1 MARSTR
7 RLRKQAKA
15 KAAKRP
21 VKACFSSSA
30 TATLDAPQP
39 FTPSTEDWSLEEPEQ
54 ITTPQSDQYPTQHTK
69 QPIGDRKPGD
79 RRPGTVL
86 TPEVPP
92 VLRTE
97 SPPSH
102 LPATRHETPPK
113 PLGQPRVIPGRDLA
127 PETRAGHRRQPF
139 NDGWLWR
146 DKILTGDLA
155 VLVGD
160 EASGKTRV
168 LADWIARV
176 TSGQP
181 FPGLAPGQTLPP
193 SDVLVFNS
201 VDDFERNVLTQVAAS
216 GGDTDRVLH
225 ATTQLLEWGH
235 SHSEFPP
242 PGSAPPGPAEVEPAD
257 TRVRLHTQTAL
268 TQLRQFL
275 ARRPSIRLVVI
286 DNLKQHVRTDSERV
300 FEECV
305 SDLLAISRQ
314 TEVAFIVTQR
324 PDAFRNAQGL
334 AHYFKS
340 PSLTSLARAIW
351 RVTPP
356 DNPQH
361 GERVLQCL
369 KLNHG
374 SRDSGR
380 EPWRIWQTPS
390 GGLRWE
396 QGTGD
401 EFQLTRH
408 EAKQHVL
415 FHAKTFIGLY
425 LQMFGGLADYQLLR
439 FWARKEGISASK
451 LFEASMVYNLGYCFE
466 PCDTHELSLRKIIG
480 SQEQIRKRLA
490 LDPAHRAPLIGPPE
504 PKRRAKR
511 PPKVTAADLDPGLDP
526 GLAPVLATPGS
537 TNAGFVSGGRVS
549 PEHVSAI
556 STISESGC
564 GPSVRLTNGVTP
576 ASSEPGPG
584 TTGRP
589 RIDPLEALRARGERA
604 QVRTAAVPGEG
615 FRFIKPNLA
624 LAQILGAMVAE
635 LGSEEAMFERV
646 RQGLE
651 SQTGLSPEELA
662 GPLDEYR
669 RFYAQSRES
678 LEPETAPMTV

>member
-1 MARSTR
+1 MSRYTR
-7 RLRKQAKA
+7 WLRKQAKA
-15 KAAKRP
+15 RAANQP
-21 VKACFSSSA
+21 VEACFSGSA
-30 TATLDAPQP
+30 TALLDAP
-39 FTPSTEDWSLEEPEQ
+39 TPGTPDTEDWSVQETEQ
-54 ITTPQSDQYPTQHTK
+54 THTRESDQFLAKHPK
-69 QPIGDRKPGD
+69 QPIGNRNPED
-79 RRPGTVL
+79 RRRTDV
-86 TPEVPP
+86 TPVVPP

-97 SPPSH
+97 SAPSPRNEPP
-102 LPATRHETPPK
+102 PRPRGE
-113 PLGQPRVIPGRDLA
+113 PRVIPGRDLA
-127 PETRAGHRRQPF
+127 PETRPGHRRQPF

-155 VLVGD
+155 VLVGE

-181 FPGLAPGQTLPP
+181 FPGLAPGQALPP

-201 VDDFERNVLTQVAAS
+201 VDDFERDVLTQVAAC
-216 GGDTDRVLH
+216 GGDPDRVLH
-225 ATTQLLEWGH
+225 ATTTLLDWGH

-242 PGSAPPGPAEVEPAD
+242 PGAAPPGPAGDEPPD

-275 ARRPSIRLVVI
+275 LRRPSIRLVVI

-300 FEECV
+300 FEECI

-314 TEVAFIVTQR
+314 TEVAFVVTQR

-361 GERVLQCL
+361 AQRVLQCL

-374 SRDSGR
+374 YGDSGR
-380 EPWRIWQTPS
+380 EPWRLWQTPG

-466 PCDTHELSLRKIIG
+466 PCDTNDLGLRKIIG
-480 SQEQIRKRLA
+480 SQDQIRKRLA
-490 LDPAHRAPLIGPPE
+490 LDPAHRPPLVGPPE
-504 PKRRAKR
+504 PKRRAKPQPR
-511 PPKVTAADLDPGLDP
+511 GTDADLGPGL
-526 GLAPVLATPGS
+526 LPVLSSPGS
-537 TNAGFVSGGRVS
+537 AHSGFVSGGSVGPAPVS
-549 PEHVSAI
+549 PVPVSAGSI
-556 STISESGC
+556 SAGSSRE
-564 GPSVRLTNGVTP
+564 P
-576 ASSEPGPG
+576 AVPAETWAASTGLEPGSAV
-584 TTGRP
+584 TGQP

-604 QVRTAAVPGEG
+604 QARTAAVAGER

-624 LAQILGAMVAE
+624 LAELLREMEQE
-635 LGSEEAMFERV
+635 LGSAEALFERV
-646 RQGLE
+646 WEGLV
-651 SQTGLSPEELA
+651 SQSGLSPDEVA
-662 GPLDEYR
+662 GQLEEYR
-669 RFYAQSRES
+669 RFYALSRGEPQ
-678 LEPETAPMTV
+678 PETELATP